1 MQPSGADAMTTN
13 MTREGTSGELELYPV
28 DIRKFFCRATPGK
41 DQFLVY
47 EAEDGQV
54 NIDVCLESE

>member
-1 MQPSGADAMTTN
+1 MTKKDLVP
-13 MTREGTSGELELYPV
+13 GEQS
-28 DIRKFFCRATPGK
+28 APGK